1 MLSPTESSTST
12 NEVNS
17 LLPIDENIKKE
28 DLKIENEIVKRENNQ
43 EENFDF
49 EDPATAQT
57 KHSFATSPWTKLIF
71 IGGTFGIGF
80 LIVFLVLNNLSNT
93 NVVAKKAEAPTKT
106 FTDIKPPK
114 DNLGD
119 EAIGRVALIEQ
130 KNELE
135 ALNKQE
141 EGRKSNLTLE
151 EQKSLQKRK
160 NYQTTPPRKP
170 SNSVDVPRRSYSQ
183 DILATRDTNGYYPTP
198 TTRVRSSYS
207 PVPTSRPNSYTPVT
221 TPRPNKQIRYNS
233 SQSSSGVS
241 FPPAPPESND
251 QFSPA
256 TASSA
261 IAEIDRL
268 RTLGSIGRIEYKI
281 AKVTTAN
288 STQLARANVE
298 ELTSEDPT
306 SDIEQQRQSVGRS
319 NNDRARDA
327 TFTSNTVEELVPRWE
342 PVPEK
347 LRPSNIDDVSNS
359 IANSDTSAS
368 TSPLMI
374 KPEKIASTNDGV
386 IHDLLVER
394 DRALGNFN
402 DEKKLEVRSILED
415 EQLILEES
423 QPQYLVVGSFAKATL
438 ITPLL
443 VSQSTNRDS
452 KEADTLRFVATLDE
466 PLYSNT
472 GKVAIS
478 AKTQLI
484 IAVSSISSSSRISA
498 EVVGIVMNKTEYPI
512 SSGVISV
519 LGQEGGPL
527 VASPFD
533 NKGNEIARY
542 DTSLGVFAGLAKIG
556 EIINQPDEEIISD
569 NLETGVTT
577 TRSSNTNR
585 SIEGAFI
592 EGLFGSLNDNISK
605 RTNTAV
611 KEISDRPVDWYV
623 PKNTKIIIE
632 VNKSIKL

>member
-1 MLSPTESSTST
+1 MSLLIEHSPPN

-17 LLPIDENIKKE
+17 LLPIDEDIKKE
-28 DLKIENEIVKRENNQ
+28 DVKIENEIAKKENNQ
-43 EENFDF
+43 EKNFGF
-49 EDPATAQT
+49 EDPATVQT
-57 KHSFATSPWTKLIF
+57 KHSFATSPWTKLLF

-93 NVVAKKAEAPTKT
+93 NVVAKKTETSTKT

-119 EAIGRVALIEQ
+119 KAIGRVALIEQ

-151 EQKSLQKRK
+151 KQKSLQKRK
-160 NYQTTPPRKP
+160 NYQTTSPRKF

-183 DILATRDTNGYYPTP
+183 DTLATRDTNSRYSTP
-198 TTRVRSSYS
+198 TRAKNSYS
-207 PVPTSRPNSYTPVT
+207 SVPTSRPNKRV
-221 TPRPNKQIRYNS
+221 RYNS
-233 SQSSSGVS
+233 SQLNSGAS
-241 FPPAPPESND
+241 FPPPPPEFNN
-251 QFSPA
+251 QLSPA

-268 RTLGSIGRIEYKI
+268 RTLGSIGQVEYKI
-281 AKVTTAN
+281 SKVTTAN
-288 STQLARANVE
+288 STQTTRANVE

-306 SDIEQQRQSVGRS
+306 GNIEQRRRPAGTS
-319 NNDRARDA
+319 NSYRARDA

-342 PVPEK
+342 PVQEK
-347 LRPSNIDDVSNS
+347 SRPSSIDDDVSNS
-359 IANSDTSAS
+359 TVNSSTSAS
-368 TSPLMI
+368 NPPLLI

-386 IHDLLVER
+386 IHDFLVKR
-394 DRALGNFN
+394 DRALGNFDN
-402 DEKKLEVRSILED
+402 EKKLEGGGTLD
-415 EQLILEES
+415 EEKLILEES

-438 ITPLL
+438 VTPLL

-472 GKVAIS
+472 GEVAIN

-484 IAVSSISSSSRISA
+484 IAVSSISSSSRINA
-498 EVVGIVMNKTEYPI
+498 EVVGIIMNKTEYPI
-512 SSGVISV
+512 SPGVISV

-542 DTSLGVFAGLAKIG
+542 DTSLGIFAGLAKIG

-577 TRSSNTNR
+577 TRSSNANR

-592 EGLFGSLNDNISK
+592 EGLFGSLNDNVSK